1 MKLRVDTDK
10 DVNGASTIQTHISRF
25 EAPYR
30 VNGVFQTIQEISLP
44 PDPLRRGEPYPN
56 QIKSNQIKF
65 NQTKTNQIKSIRIK
79 SNQTKANQINS
90 N

>member
-25 EAPYR
+25 KAPYR

-44 PDPLRRGEPYPN
+44 PGSFAKGRALPKSN
-56 QIKSNQIKF
+56 QIKSNSTKPKQIKS
-65 NQTKTNQIKSIRIK
+65 NQFESNPTKPKQIKSI
-79 SNQTKANQINS
+79 QTS
-90 N
+90 